1 MKITKQRLKEIIKE
15 ELNEGFGDDPPR
27 SPSSMARQ
35 DEPGEKYDPYPAH
48 WYSIGRKELLAFI
61 DNLKSLVGPNPG
73 SADTPPLQRIEP
85 RYADELAG
93 ALERIMVKFPEEP
106 PCRPPPRD

>member
-1 MKITKQRLKEIIKE
+1 MKITKQRLREIIKE
-15 ELNEGFGDDPPR
+15 EIEEGFGDTPPR

-48 WYSIGRKELLAFI
+48 WYSIGRKELLDFI
-61 DNLKSLVGPNPG
+61 DNLKSLVGENPG

-85 RYADELAG
+85 RYANELAG